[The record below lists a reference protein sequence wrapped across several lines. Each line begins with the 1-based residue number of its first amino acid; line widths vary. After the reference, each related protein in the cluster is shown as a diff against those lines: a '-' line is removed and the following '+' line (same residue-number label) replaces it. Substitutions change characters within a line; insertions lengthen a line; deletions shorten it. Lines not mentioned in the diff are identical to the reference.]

1 MHGHHTWL
9 SALPMRAS
17 RIALLLPDLGGGG
30 AERVAATL
38 ANAFVERGHR
48 VDLLLA
54 RHQGVWL
61 DQLDPAV
68 RVIDL
73 EAPRLRQVVRPLTSY
88 LRREQPD
95 GLLSFMW
102 PLNIFAV
109 LAGVLARSATRIVV
123 TDHIA
128 LSQQYASW
136 GPIHRSVLKRSI
148 AAFYPR
154 AAARVVVSQGARNDL
169 ASLAGLAI
177 EALEVIHNPVPAPIP
192 LPASTDRID
201 ALWGGPGPRTL
212 TAGSLKSQKNHA
224 LLIRSFASLPR
235 SDARLMILGEGA
247 LRAELAQL
255 AMSLGILDRVVMPGF
270 ASDPWPYYASADLFV
285 LSSDYEGFANVVA
298 EALQAGLP
306 VVSTDSPHG
315 PREILDDGRFGRLVP
330 VGDVTALAEAIAAE
344 LMEKP
349 DKERLKQRGACF
361 GGHESIAR
369 YEALL
374 LASGRST
381 A

>member
-1 MHGHHTWL
+1 
-9 SALPMRAS
+9 MRAS
-17 RIALLLPDLGGGG
+17 RIALLLPDLGGGW

-306 VVSTDSPHG
+306 VVSTDCPHG
-315 PREILDDGRFGRLVP
+315 PREILDGGRFGKLVP
-330 VGDVTALAEAIAAE
+330 VGNVSSLADAIAAALVE
-344 LMEKP
+344 TP

-361 GGHESIAR
+361 GGHEAIAR

-374 LASGRST
+374 LAPGRST